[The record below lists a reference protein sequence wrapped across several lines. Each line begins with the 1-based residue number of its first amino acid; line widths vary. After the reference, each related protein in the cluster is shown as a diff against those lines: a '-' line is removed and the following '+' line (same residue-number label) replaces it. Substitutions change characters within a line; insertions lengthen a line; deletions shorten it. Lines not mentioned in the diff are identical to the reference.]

1 MKNLKVTRLI
11 VLMAV
16 LMGIGVTSTVSDA
29 SSGNSEYSY
38 ALRMSEPSYK
48 IDTTYKLGA
57 YEGSSQKAVNNFIV
71 LHEVGVYNSPAIN
84 NAIFMKR
91 EWANNG
97 AYTSFIVGDGGKVYQ
112 VGEDGYVQ
120 WGAGTYMNNN
130 SPVQI
135 ELARTNNKKTFEK
148 DYNVYVTL
156 ARDMSKKYNIPLTLD
171 SAYPNRGIKT
181 HLWVTQNIW
190 GDHQDPYA
198 YLARWGITKAKLAND
213 IKVGIKTGNE
223 VVLPNKPNKPAKPKP
238 PVAAPNGKWIKEK
251 GTFKLSETIKLRNK
265 PDTSKNVIMQLDKNQ
280 EVKYD
285 QFVVANQFVWIR
297 QPREDGTFAY
307 MATGDVDK
315 GVRSSYWGTFK

>member
-1 MKNLKVTRLI
+1 MKNFKVTRLI

-16 LMGIGVTSTVSDA
+16 LMGISVTSTVSDA
-29 SSGNSEYSY
+29 SSGNSAHSY
-38 ALRMSEPSYK
+38 AIRTSEPSYK

-71 LHEVGVYNSPAIN
+71 LHEVGVDNSPAIN

-91 EWANNG
+91 EWSNNG

-148 DYNVYVTL
+148 DYKVYVTL

-198 YLARWGITKAKLAND
+198 YLARWGITKAKLSND

-223 VVLPNKPNKPAKPKP
+223 VVPPNKPNKPEKPKP

-251 GTFKLSETIKLRNK
+251 GTFKLSETINLRNK

-285 QFVVANQFVWIR
+285 QFIVANQFVWIR

-307 MATGDVDK
+307 MATGNVDK